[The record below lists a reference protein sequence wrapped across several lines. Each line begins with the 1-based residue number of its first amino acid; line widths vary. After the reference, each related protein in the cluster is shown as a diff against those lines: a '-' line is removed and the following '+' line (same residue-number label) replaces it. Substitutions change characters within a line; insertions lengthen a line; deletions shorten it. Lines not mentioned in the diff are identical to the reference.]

1 MPQNKP
7 HFASQAFSFPHF
19 PSQPVPR
26 SQQKV
31 AKLSGAVLLEE
42 QGHYRLLD
50 FVISTP
56 QNPTGKR
63 PKIFPIEDNAIPRNV
78 VAPYSIV
85 MTCAES
91 VA

>member
-1 MPQNKP
+1 MPY
-7 HFASQAFSFPHF
+7 FASQAFSLPHS
-19 PSQPVPR
+19 PSQPVPS
-26 SQQKV
+26 SQQNV
-31 AKLSGAVLLEE
+31 AELSGAVLLEE

-63 PKIFPIEDNAIPRNV
+63 PKIFPIEDNAIPSNV
-78 VAPYSIV
+78 VAPYSVV
-85 MTCAES
+85 MACAER